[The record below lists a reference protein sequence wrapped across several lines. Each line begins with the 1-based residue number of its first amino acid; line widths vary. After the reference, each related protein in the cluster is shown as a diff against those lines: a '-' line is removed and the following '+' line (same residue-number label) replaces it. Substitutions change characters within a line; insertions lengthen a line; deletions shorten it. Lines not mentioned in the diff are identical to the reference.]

1 MKKLL
6 VSQIVLPSSNFA
18 SLFEFNISVKLK
30 YQPLTVN
37 KQPLAVLTLFML
49 FADITFDEN

>member
-6 VSQIVLPSSNFA
+6 VSLIVLPSSNFA